1 MNRNNTEGEANAL
14 HLLVGNLLPQDWKS
28 FVLANFLTAL
38 GALPFGLGLAAAM
51 LTRSFLILMLAC
63 VLGGAIFG
71 PALSGMVDCILR
83 SLRHCQDDWW
93 CSYRKAWK
101 QNWRESLVPG
111 IVLCLFVGFLVFMGL
126 QVFWTSGTL
135 PLGTALCCLA
145 SALLAAILFSVFWPQ
160 LVLFRQSHLS
170 RLRNCLLF
178 FFPNFLRC
186 LAAGLLQVAWWVLM
200 LVLYPGSLLLLLFLG
215 FWLILYWTYQILYP
229 ALNHVFQIE
238 EKIAET
244 FPEQCM

>member
-1 MNRNNTEGEANAL
+1 MNRNDTEGEANAL
-14 HLLVGNLLPQDWKS
+14 QLLVGNLLPQDRKS

-38 GALPFGLGLAAAM
+38 DALPFGLGLAAAM
-51 LTRSFLILMLAC
+51 LTRSFLIMMLAC

-71 PALSGMVDCILR
+71 
-83 SLRHCQDDWW
+83 
-93 CSYRKAWK
+93 
-101 QNWRESLVPG
+101 
-111 IVLCLFVGFLVFMGL
+111 
-126 QVFWTSGTL
+126 
-135 PLGTALCCLA
+135 TALCCLA
-145 SALLAAILFSVFWPQ
+145 SALLVAILFSVFWPQ

-229 ALNHVFQIE
+229 ALNRVFQIE
-238 EKIAET
+238 EKIAEM